1 MSASDEFLYCSQC
14 GSKLIKACK
23 FCTKCGPKIW
33 TFVKEK
39 SAENDSS
46 ASTKS
51 FNDHFDHKRMKE
63 LGFSSVKNGKEQGM
77 KTLQARNQLRSF
89 RF

>member
-1 MSASDEFLYCSQC
+1 MTQALAQNLSMFSLT
-14 GSKLIKACK
+14 IK
-23 FCTKCGPKIW
+23 
-33 TFVKEK
+33 V
-39 SAENDSS
+39 
-46 ASTKS
+46 
-51 FNDHFDHKRMKE
+51 MKE